1 MLSCVDPNGISLI
14 FFCYR
19 YCHCELLVSGAKFI
33 GHQWRGEGG
42 RFHGSGRD
50 VWEYV
55 SVDHSACTSVCL
67 VIVGN
72 AGVGFEFPGG
82 KTLFVSSFDEVVGV
96 V

>member
-1 MLSCVDPNGISLI
+1 MLRVTRIKSQGRRPPMGGIRIS
-14 FFCYR
+14 
-19 YCHCELLVSGAKFI
+19 E
-33 GHQWRGEGG
+33 
-42 RFHGSGRD
+42 RD